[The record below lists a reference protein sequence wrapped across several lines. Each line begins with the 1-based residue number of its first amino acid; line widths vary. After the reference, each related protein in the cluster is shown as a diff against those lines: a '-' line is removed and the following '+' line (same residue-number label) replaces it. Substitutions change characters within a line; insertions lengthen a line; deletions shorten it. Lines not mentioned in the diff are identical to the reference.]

1 MLFLRIEPT
10 SASPI
15 YRQMIDQIRD
25 QIVSGQLPAGQQ
37 MPSVRQLA
45 EELAVNQNT
54 ILKVYNELCRE
65 GLLKMERGNGTF
77 VADIDPVRKTG
88 ECRQII
94 SQILGQA
101 VEKGRNMN
109 INIET
114 MEELLRKEY
123 QKQTGEPR

>member
-10 SASPI
+10 SAVPI
-15 YRQMIDQIRD
+15 YRQMIEQIRD
-25 QIVSGQLPAGQQ
+25 KIVSGQLQSRRQ

-65 GLLKMERGNGTF
+65 GLLKMERGSGTF
-77 VADIDPVRKTG
+77 VAEIPETRKSE

-94 SQILGQA
+94 TDILGQA
-101 VEKGRNMN
+101 VEKGRSMN
-109 INIET
+109 IELLV
-114 MEELLRKEY
+114 MEELLRNEY
-123 QKQTGEPR
+123 QKQTGESR

>member
-15 YRQMIDQIRD
+15 YRQMTEQIRD
-25 QIVSGQLPAGQQ
+25 KIVSGQLKTGQQ

-65 GLLKMERGNGTF
+65 GLLKMERGSGTF
-77 VADIDPVRKTG
+77 VADIPPTRKVE

-94 SQILGQA
+94 SGILAGA
-101 VEKGRNMN
+101 VERGRSMN
-109 INIET
+109 IDLEA
-114 MEELLRKEY
+114 MEGLLRDEY
-123 QKQTGEPR
+123 QKQTGESR

>member
-1 MLFLRIEPT
+1 MLFLRIEPS

-15 YRQMIDQIRD
+15 YRQMTEQIRD
-25 QIVSGQLPAGQQ
+25 QIVSGQLKAGQQ

-65 GLLKMERGNGTF
+65 GLLKMERGSGTF
-77 VADIDPVRKTG
+77 VADIDPVRKTS